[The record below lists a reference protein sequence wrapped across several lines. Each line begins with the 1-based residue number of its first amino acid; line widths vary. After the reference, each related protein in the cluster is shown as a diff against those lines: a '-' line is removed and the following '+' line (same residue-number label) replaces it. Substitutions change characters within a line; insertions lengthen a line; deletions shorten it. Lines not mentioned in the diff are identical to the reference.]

1 MKIKL
6 SPKFAFYLY
15 AILIFITLSSFRNR
29 GVESTGFDIQI
40 LIKVIVWSF
49 CGLMGFVYWKAL
61 GYKNK
66 CNYQLLIIMFSL
78 YIFATSPFSPA
89 GLYSVVT
96 SFVFVCCAVFYIYLF
111 TVLDKEHVLKAFVI
125 GTSSLVFLSLMATVV
140 SPDLVY
146 QEYWND
152 LGYIEGV
159 RFKGLTTNANSLG
172 QLAAVSLFIV
182 IVMGKSIFRK
192 KSITRGLLIFTLFCI
207 LIFSQSRTSLL
218 ALLLALSYVFF
229 YRRFAFFYTAT
240 YFTFCFITVIYFT
253 ELYKYLLPS
262 LSRSGSV
269 EELFTFTGRTLIW
282 EVVWELIKESPYFG
296 YGYASS
302 KVIIPLN
309 FETSWGWTTVNSHS
323 FMLQLLLSTGF
334 IGSLPIFLLISFQ
347 FYRLLTFKGR
357 LSSALFVFVL
367 VTGILESGAIGPIPN
382 FMTLVWLLSIFL
394 IYYEKT

>member
-1 MKIKL
+1 
-6 SPKFAFYLY
+6 
-15 AILIFITLSSFRNR
+15 
-29 GVESTGFDIQI
+29 
-40 LIKVIVWSF
+40 
-49 CGLMGFVYWKAL
+49 
-61 GYKNK
+61 
-66 CNYQLLIIMFSL
+66 
-78 YIFATSPFSPA
+78 
-89 GLYSVVT
+89 
-96 SFVFVCCAVFYIYLF
+96 
-111 TVLDKEHVLKAFVI
+111 
-125 GTSSLVFLSLMATVV
+125 
-140 SPDLVY
+140 
-146 QEYWND
+146 
-152 LGYIEGV
+152 
-159 RFKGLTTNANSLG
+159 
-172 QLAAVSLFIV
+172 
-182 IVMGKSIFRK
+182 
-192 KSITRGLLIFTLFCI
+192 
-207 LIFSQSRTSLL
+207 
-218 ALLLALSYVFF
+218 
-229 YRRFAFFYTAT
+229 
-240 YFTFCFITVIYFT
+240 
-253 ELYKYLLPS
+253 LYKYLLPS
-262 LSRSGSV
+262 FSRSGSV